1 MKGRTFRRCASCG
14 RSPGTVA
21 AGRRCPHKGCN
32 GRITWAWSINF
43 GKVSGKRRRL
53 TGSSDEWGDN
63 FQTEATARSVLEK
76 KLQMLVGSTDPDRLA
91 DAAKLPLEDYLTEWL
106 TVRRTS
112 GLRVSTISANEAHV
126 RLYIAPEL
134 GQIKLRRLSRTSVK
148 AWAARLQ
155 IDHGLK
161 PGTALNAV
169 RTLSKALADAVED
182 GLLDRNVAIGILRVS
197 SDDRERGSAWSVAEV
212 RQFLDATSE
221 DRFAALWRLLLSIGC
236 RRGEALGLEW
246 RHIDFDASLI
256 TFEQAFVYD
265 GAGSHVLNGTKTGQV
280 RRVKLDPGT
289 LDGLRRHLDRERFE
303 RRRLAMDPEPA
314 PENPVFVNVKQERI
328 RPDYIS
334 HRWAELCDR
343 AGVRRIRLHDA
354 RHTAAS
360 LLLDQ
365 KVPVHQVSALL
376 GHATPAVT
384 HQTYSHVIGTVG
396 EATAAVVS
404 SMYDNPQDDDSD
416 TATGLRDTAS

>member
-14 RSPGTVA
+14 RSPGAVA

-32 GRITWAWSINF
+32 GRITWAWSINL

-63 FQTEATARSVLEK
+63 FQT
-76 KLQMLVGSTDPDRLA
+76 D
-91 DAAKLPLEDYLTEWL
+91 
-106 TVRRTS
+106 
-112 GLRVSTISANEAHV
+112 
-126 RLYIAPEL
+126 
-134 GQIKLRRLSRTSVK
+134 
-148 AWAARLQ
+148 
-155 IDHGLK
+155 
-161 PGTALNAV
+161 
-169 RTLSKALADAVED
+169 
-182 GLLDRNVAIGILRVS
+182 
-197 SDDRERGSAWSVAEV
+197 
-212 RQFLDATSE
+212 
-221 DRFAALWRLLLSIGC
+221 
-236 RRGEALGLEW
+236 
-246 RHIDFDASLI
+246 DASLV

-289 LDGLRRHLDRERFE
+289 LDGLRRHLDQQRFE

-334 HRWAELCDR
+334 RRWAELCDR

-360 LLLDQ
+360 LFLD
-365 KVPVHQVSALL
+365 KNVPIHQVSAVL

-384 HQTYSHVIGTVG
+384 HQTYSHVIGAVG

-404 SMYDNPQDDDSD
+404 LMYDNPQDDDSD